1 MKKVTD
7 FIINKRHFILV
18 IFILLTIF
26 SCFLATKVEIN
37 GDLTKYLPDDSKTR
51 IGTDLM
57 NKEFENIETP
67 GSLNLMFKGLK
78 NEEKTEILNSLTN
91 IKGVSK
97 IDYDESENYN
107 KQDYTLYVINTDES
121 SDSKTSKNIY
131 ETILENY
138 KDYEM
143 YTNGPIKNS
152 NTEILPTWIMVTS
165 ILCAL
170 IILIIMCDSYL
181 EPFLFLISIV
191 IAVILNAG
199 TNIIFDSVSEVT
211 NSISAILV
219 MALSMDYS
227 IMLINRFRSERL
239 KEKDDIVAMKN
250 ALFHSFQSIT
260 SSSITTIVGLLTL
273 VFMSFTIG
281 RDLGLVLAKGV
292 FLSLISIFL
301 CLPTLILTFDKWITK
316 TQKKVYLPK
325 LKGLGNL
332 SYKLK
337 LPITIL
343 FVILFI
349 GSMLLKGNLS
359 ILYTSTEDDKIEN
372 VFGVTNQMA
381 LLYKNDFEEK
391 VSEYLST
398 LEQKEKVTNVQG
410 YGNTI
415 NQKLTYNNLNE
426 KLNTLGGNLT
436 IEEYLLKILYYHY
449 YNREENET
457 MTLKNFYDFVTSEI
471 SNNEKLKN
479 LANTESLN
487 SLKYFITTYE
497 IEKNRSIEE
506 LSTILNLDKE
516 NINDILIYYN
526 SKNNTL
532 ELTLNEFINF
542 LKNDILTNPKYSN
555 LFNEETIS
563 QINLLE
569 TFMDKE
575 FITKDLTSE
584 ELSNILGISKSN
596 IDLLLLSKYS
606 QTDNGLKLTLNEFT
620 ECVINLKTNTNFLE
634 DIDISSIE
642 TLNKFTDITFINAP
656 LTKQIL
662 STMYEPTLVNLVY
675 NIKKLSDTDTLS
687 LNDFINTVL
696 EINAINNIL
705 NEQEFQEL
713 SLLSFVIK
721 DTLNEPQAMYSST
734 EISQMLNI
742 DLLKVNSLYAL
753 IYYVEN
759 GTDSWTIS
767 LYELINT
774 ILSNEEITNTLEQDT
789 INNLTLLQKVMN
801 LSINDNKLNSNSVSE
816 LLNVSKDNIDLLYG
830 IYVTNY
836 INNEISLNNLVNFLL
851 SDILTNDNFNSEF
864 TTKNKTDLKNIKTI
878 MDDTLIGRKYNKENM
893 YNTLSLFTN
902 SISKASI
909 DLMYMYYGSITNYND
924 SWELT
929 IEELVNY
936 LNNEIINDT
945 RFNEFISNET
955 KTDIKS
961 ASEQVIKA
969 KSLLVSKDYSR
980 IIINTTLDL
989 ESDET
994 YKFIEKLNNDLK
1006 ENVNEFYLIGDSSM
1020 AYEMNESFPKE
1031 FNFISILTMIFLM
1044 IVVAITFKSFIIPF
1058 ILVLLIQTAVYLT
1071 MGILSLTVGSV
1082 YFIAVLVVQSILMG
1096 ATIDYAIVYTSFY
1109 LEHRRTLNVKDSILA
1124 SYQSSIHTIL
1134 TSSSILI
1141 IVTFI
1146 LGIFAKDITSKIC
1159 ITISE
1164 GTLCSSILILL
1175 ILPGAL
1181 ASFDKLITKKK

>member
-7 FIINKRHFILV
+7 FIINKRHLILV
-18 IFILLTIF
+18 VFILLTIF

-37 GDLTKYLPDDSKTR
+37 GDLTKYLPEDSKTR

-57 NKEFENIETP
+57 NKEFENVETP

-78 NEEKTEILNSLTN
+78 SDEKNEILNDLTN

-97 IDYDESENYN
+97 VDYDETKNYN
-107 KQDYTLYVINTDES
+107 KQGFTLYVINTDEP
-121 SDSKTSKNIY
+121 SDSKISKNIY
-131 ETILENY
+131 ETVLENY
-138 KDYEM
+138 KDYEI
-143 YTNGPIKNS
+143 YTNGSIKNS

-239 KEKDDIVAMKN
+239 KEKDDIIAMKN
-250 ALFHSFQSIT
+250 ALFHSFKSIT
-260 SSSITTIVGLLTL
+260 SSGVTTIVGLLTL

-325 LKGLGNL
+325 LKGLGSF

-337 LPITIL
+337 LPITFL

-349 GSMLLKGNLS
+349 GSTLLKGNLS
-359 ILYTSTEDDKIEN
+359 ILYTSTEDDKIED
-372 VFGVTNQMA
+372 VFGATNQMA
-381 LLYKNDFEEK
+381 LLYKNDFEDK
-391 VSEYLST
+391 VSEYLSS
-398 LEQKEKVTNVQG
+398 LEQKDKVTSVQG
-410 YGNTI
+410 YGNTL

-436 IEEYLLKILYYHY
+436 VEDYLLKILYYHY

-457 MTLKNFYDFVTSEI
+457 MTLKNFYDFIMSEV
-471 SNNEKLKN
+471 SNNENFKN
-479 LANTESLN
+479 LTNIENLN
-487 SLKYFITTYE
+487 SLKYFITNYE
-497 IEKNRSIEE
+497 IEKSRNVEE
-506 LSTILNLDKE
+506 LSAILNLDKE
-516 NINDILIYYN
+516 SINDILIYYN

-542 LKNDILTNPKYSN
+542 LKNDILTNPKYSS
-555 LFNEETIS
+555 LFNEETIN

-575 FITKDLTSE
+575 FIMKDLTSE
-584 ELSNILGISKSN
+584 ELSNLLGIPNSD

-634 DIDISSIE
+634 NIDISSIE
-642 TLNKFTDITFINAP
+642 MLNKFTDSTFINAP

-662 STMYEPTLVNLVY
+662 SSMYEPTLVNLVY
-675 NIKKLSDTDTLS
+675 TTKNLLDTDTLS

-696 EINAINNIL
+696 EINATNNIL
-705 NEQEFQEL
+705 NEQELQKL
-713 SLLSFVIK
+713 SLLSFVMK
-721 DTLNEPQAMYSST
+721 DTLQDQHEMYSST
-734 EISQMLNI
+734 LMSQLLNI
-742 DLLKVNSLYAL
+742 DLVETNSLYAL
-753 IYYVEN
+753 IYYAEN
-759 GTDSWTIS
+759 GTDDWTMS

-774 ILSNEEITNTLEQDT
+774 ILSSEEITNTIEEDT
-789 INNLTLLQKVMN
+789 INNLTLLETIMN
-801 LSINDNKLNSNSVSE
+801 LSINDNKLNSTSISE
-816 LLNVSKDNIDLLYG
+816 LLNISSNNIDLLFGVY
-830 IYVTNY
+830 ITNY
-836 INNEISLNNLVNFLL
+836 INNEISLYDLVNFLL
-851 SDILTNDNFNSEF
+851 TDILSNENFASMF
-864 TTKNKTDLKNIKTI
+864 TSQNKTDLKNIKTI
-878 MDDTLIGRKYNKENM
+878 MDDTLKGRRYNKESM
-893 YNTLSLFTN
+893 YNTLNLFTN
-902 SISKASI
+902 SISKSNI
-909 DLMYMYYGSITNYND
+909 DLMYMYYGSINNYD
-924 SWELT
+924 DTWKLT

-945 RFNEFISNET
+945 RFNEFISDET

-961 ASEQVIKA
+961 ANDQVIKA
-969 KSLLVSKDYSR
+969 KSLLVSKNYSR
-980 IIINTTLDL
+980 IIINTSLEL

-994 YKFIEKLNNDLK
+994 YKFIEELNNDLK
-1006 ENVNEFYLIGDSSM
+1006 ENVNEFYLVGDSSM

-1044 IVVAITFKSFIIPF
+1044 IVVATSFKSFIIPF

-1082 YFIAVLVVQSILMG
+1082 YFIAILVVQSILMG

-1109 LEHRRTLNVKDSILA
+1109 LEHRRTLNIKDSILA

-1175 ILPGAL
+1175 ILPGTL